1 MAMKREASSCST
13 DVHVAPDDVRVKTR
27 IFDTF
32 ACVTIGFGKVEFDL
46 MFSDYTADE
55 DLVTGLQQANDLV
68 GSISA
73 SLLKAASDPDGGR
86 AGEVTP

>member
-1 MAMKREASSCST
+1 MATKREASSCFT

-46 MFSDYTADE
+46 MFNDYIDDDE
-55 DLVTGLQQANDLV
+55 DLVTGLQQANDFAAA
-68 GSISA
+68 INA
-73 SLLKAASDPDGGR
+73 ALLKAASDPNGGR
-86 AGEVTP
+86 S